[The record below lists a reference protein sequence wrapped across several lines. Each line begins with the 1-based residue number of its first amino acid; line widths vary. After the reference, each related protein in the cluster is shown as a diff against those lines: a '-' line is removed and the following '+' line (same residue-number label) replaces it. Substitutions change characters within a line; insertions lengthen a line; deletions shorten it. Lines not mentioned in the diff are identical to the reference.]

1 MNLTAT
7 HLPMKELRE
16 QFGARLQENVRLA
29 NYTAARV
36 GGPADALLVVNSA
49 GELEKAV
56 STLWE
61 LKVPFIILGSGANV
75 LVSDEGYR
83 GVVLLNR
90 AHTIKIHAQTEPPTA
105 WAESGA
111 NLGMIARQAAL
122 RGLSGLEWAN
132 TVPGSLGGAIYGNAG
147 AFGGDI
153 QGNLLM
159 AEILHPIEGKQVWP
173 VEKFSYEYRSSVLKR
188 SGTKAVI
195 LSATLKL
202 ERSTP
207 EAVKEK
213 MEEFTARRK
222 QTQPAGASLG
232 SMFKNPPG
240 DYAGRL
246 IEAAGLKGLKVGG
259 VQVSPVHANF
269 FVNTEDATAS
279 DYRQLIEKVRQAVLE
294 KFGVLLELEVELIGD
309 WNNED
314 INAYGVTR

>member
-159 AEILHPIEGKQVWP
+159 AEILHPIEGKQTWP

>member
-1 MNLTAT
+1 MKSPLSNL
-7 HLPMKELRE
+7 PINELRE
-16 QFGARLQENVRLA
+16 QFGERLQENVRLA

-49 GELEKAV
+49 DELEKAV
-56 STLWE
+56 KTLWE
-61 LKVPFIILGSGANV
+61 WNVPFLILGGGANV
-75 LVSDEGYR
+75 LVSDRGYH

-90 AHTIKIHAQTEPPTA
+90 AHTIKIHAQSEPPTV

-132 TVPGSLGGAIYGNAG
+132 TVPGTLGGAIYGNAG
-147 AFGGDI
+147 AFGGDM

-159 AEILHPIEGKQVWP
+159 AEILHPQEGKQTWP
-173 VEKFSYEYRSSVLKR
+173 AEKFGYEYRSSVLKR

-207 EAVKEK
+207 QAVKEK
-213 MEEFTARRK
+213 MDEFSIRRK
-222 QTQPAGASLG
+222 QTQPPGASLG

-246 IEAAGLKGLKVGG
+246 IEAAGLKGMRVGG

-269 FVNTEDATAS
+269 FINTESATAS
-279 DYRQLIEKVRQAVLE
+279 DYRQLIEKVRKTVEE
-294 KFGVLLELEVELIGD
+294 KFGVQLELEVELVGEWQD
-309 WNNED
+309 DDTNLKGE
-314 INAYGVTR
+314 

>member
-1 MNLTAT
+1 MNLSVTP
-7 HLPMKELRE
+7 LPLKELRE
-16 QFGARLQENVRLA
+16 QFGQRLQENVRLA

-49 GELEKAV
+49 DELEKCV
-56 STLWE
+56 KTLWE
-61 LKVPFIILGSGANV
+61 MKIPFLLLGGGANV
-75 LVSDEGYR
+75 LVSDRGFH

-90 AHTIKIHAQTEPPTA
+90 AHTIKIHAQKDPPTV

-132 TVPGSLGGAIYGNAG
+132 SVPGTLGGAIYGNAG
-147 AFGGDI
+147 AFDGDM
-153 QGNLLM
+153 QKNLLM
-159 AEILHPIEGKQVWP
+159 AEILHPHEGKQVWS
-173 VEKFSYEYRSSVLKR
+173 VDKFGYEYRSSVLKR
-188 SGTKAVI
+188 SGAKAVI

-202 ERSTP
+202 EKSTP

-213 MEEFTARRK
+213 MNDFANRRK
-222 QTQPAGASLG
+222 QTQPPGASLG

-246 IEAAGLKGLKVGG
+246 IEAAGLKGMRVGG

-269 FVNTEDATAS
+269 FVNSEAATAS
-279 DYRQLIEKVRQAVLE
+279 DYRQLIELVRNAVE
-294 KFGVLLELEVELIGD
+294 KKLGVRLELEVELIGD
-309 WNNED
+309 WSDDETTLE
-314 INAYGVTR
+314 GEQ

>member
-1 MNLTAT
+1 MNSPVTP
-7 HLPMKELRE
+7 LPLKELRE
-16 QFGARLQENVRLA
+16 QFGQRLQENVRLA

-49 GELEKAV
+49 DELEKCV
-56 STLWE
+56 KTLWE
-61 LKVPFIILGSGANV
+61 MKIPFLLLGGGANV
-75 LVSDEGYR
+75 LVSDRGFH

-90 AHTIKIHAQTEPPTA
+90 AHTIKIHAQNDPPTV

-132 TVPGSLGGAIYGNAG
+132 SVPGTLGGAIYGNAG
-147 AFGGDI
+147 AFDGDM
-153 QGNLLM
+153 QKNLLM
-159 AEILHPIEGKQVWP
+159 AEILHPQEGKQIWS
-173 VEKFSYEYRSSVLKR
+173 VEKFGYEYRSSVLKR
-188 SGTKAVI
+188 SGTQAVI

-202 ERSTP
+202 EKSTP

-213 MEEFTARRK
+213 MDEFSNRRK
-222 QTQPAGASLG
+222 QTQPPGASLG

-246 IEAAGLKGLKVGG
+246 IEAAGLKGMRIGG

-269 FVNTEDATAS
+269 FVNSEAATAS
-279 DYRQLIEKVRQAVLE
+279 DYRHLIEIVRNTVEE
-294 KFGVLLELEVELIGD
+294 KFGVRLELEVELVGD
-309 WNNED
+309 WSDGETTLK
-314 INAYGVTR
+314 GEQ

>member
-1 MNLTAT
+1 VNSPVTP
-7 HLPMKELRE
+7 LPLKELRE
-16 QFGARLQENVRLA
+16 QFGQRLQENVRLA

-49 GELEKAV
+49 DELEKCV
-56 STLWE
+56 KTLWE
-61 LKVPFIILGSGANV
+61 MKIPFLLLGGGANV
-75 LVSDEGYR
+75 LVSDRGFH

-90 AHTIKIHAQTEPPTA
+90 AHTIKIHAQNDPPTV

-132 TVPGSLGGAIYGNAG
+132 SVPGTLGGAIYGNAG
-147 AFGGDI
+147 AFDGDM
-153 QGNLLM
+153 QKNLLM
-159 AEILHPIEGKQVWP
+159 AEILHPQEGKQIWS
-173 VEKFSYEYRSSVLKR
+173 VEKFGYEYRSSVLKR
-188 SGTKAVI
+188 SGTQAVI

-202 ERSTP
+202 EKSTP

-213 MEEFTARRK
+213 MDEFSNRRK
-222 QTQPAGASLG
+222 QTQPPGASLG

-246 IEAAGLKGLKVGG
+246 IEAAGLKGMRIGG

-269 FVNTEDATAS
+269 FVNSEAATAS
-279 DYRQLIEKVRQAVLE
+279 DYRHLIEIVRNTVEE
-294 KFGVLLELEVELIGD
+294 KFGVRLELEVELVGD
-309 WNNED
+309 WSDGETTLK
-314 INAYGVTR
+314 GEQ

>member
-1 MNLTAT
+1 MNSPGTP
-7 HLPMKELRE
+7 LPLKELRE
-16 QFGARLQENVRLA
+16 QFGQRLQENVRLA

-49 GELEKAV
+49 DELEKCV
-56 STLWE
+56 KTLW
-61 LKVPFIILGSGANV
+61 KMKIPFLLLGGGANV
-75 LVSDEGYR
+75 LVSDRGFH

-90 AHTIKIHAQTEPPTA
+90 AHTIKIHAQNDPPTL

-132 TVPGSLGGAIYGNAG
+132 SVPGTLGGAIYGNAG
-147 AFGGDI
+147 AFDGDM
-153 QGNLLM
+153 QKNLLM
-159 AEILHPIEGKQVWP
+159 AEILHPQEGKQTWS
-173 VEKFSYEYRSSVLKR
+173 VEKFGYEYRSSVLKR

-202 ERSTP
+202 EKSTP

-213 MEEFTARRK
+213 MDEFSNRRK
-222 QTQPAGASLG
+222 QTQPPGASLG

-246 IEAAGLKGLKVGG
+246 IEAAGLKGMQVGG

-269 FVNTEDATAS
+269 FVNSEAATAS
-279 DYRQLIEKVRQAVLE
+279 DYRQLIDLVRNTVEE
-294 KFGVLLELEVELIGD
+294 KFGVRLELEVELVGD
-309 WNNED
+309 WSDGET
-314 INAYGVTR
+314 ILEGEQ